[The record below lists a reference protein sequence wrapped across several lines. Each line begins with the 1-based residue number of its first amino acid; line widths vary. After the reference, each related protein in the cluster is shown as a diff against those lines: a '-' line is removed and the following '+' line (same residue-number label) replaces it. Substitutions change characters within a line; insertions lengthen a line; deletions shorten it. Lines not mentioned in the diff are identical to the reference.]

1 MDVKILRPLILL
13 VLLASAAVTLHAGGW
28 SIITLKDYPDHALV
42 GDRLKLT
49 FSIRQHGNNLLEGLE
64 PAVRASISGGS
75 AIDVA
80 AFPTGET
87 GEYSASF
94 ALPNPGDWTIRIDGG
109 FNHDD
114 KARTYNAVTLPPL
127 RVVRHASEVRPLSD
141 SERGNRLFIAKGCIG
156 CHAADNERDLSG
168 KRFEAN
174 YLKRMLA
181 DPSVRT
187 PDMPNLALKDD
198 EISALIAFIN
208 RPFPHK
214 KS

>member
-1 MDVKILRPLILL
+1 MDEKTLRPLILL

-94 ALPNPGDWTIRIDGG
+94 ALPKPGDWTIRIDGS
-109 FNHDD
+109 FDPDD
-114 KARTYNAVTLPPL
+114 KARTYNAVALPPL
-127 RVVRHASEVRPLSD
+127 RVVRHASEVQAVVGQRTRKSSLH
-141 SERGNRLFIAKGCIG
+141 RKG
-156 CHAADNERDLSG
+156 L
-168 KRFEAN
+168 
-174 YLKRMLA
+174 YRM
-181 DPSVRT
+181 PRC
-187 PDMPNLALKDD
+187 
-198 EISALIAFIN
+198 
-208 RPFPHK
+208 RQ
-214 KS
+214 